1 MLPGDLPLTPALCS
15 IICQRICFLSQE
27 EKQDS
32 QQSACGQACNLSDVG
47 PGGRWTEGQR
57 LLKRV
62 THASHTSVSALRFG
76 EPGRS
81 QSHPRVLS
89 PRSSHSPTA
98 PRPLHPARA
107 PCRPGRRMRCLSG
120 PSDHRKN
127 IPFETP
133 QMFPQPR
140 CRCPTPREP
149 GVLCAPEDPLRSL
162 TRPPVSTSR
171 ALQICVPSRNHRD
184 GLPWWCSGWESAW
197 QCRGHGFEPWSG
209 KIPHAAEQLSPR
221 ATTTEPAL

>member
-15 IICQRICFLSQE
+15 VICQQICFLFQE

-32 QQSACGQACNLSDVG
+32 QQSACGQTCNLSDVC

-57 LLKRV
+57 LRKRL
-62 THASHTSVSALRFG
+62 THASHTSVSTLRFG
-76 EPGRS
+76 EPGHS

-89 PRSSHSPTA
+89 HQSSHPPTA

-107 PCRPGRRMRCLSG
+107 PCRPGTRMRSLSG
-120 PSDHRKN
+120 PSDHRRN
-127 IPFETP
+127 IPFEN
-133 QMFPQPR
+133 
-140 CRCPTPREP
+140 PTDVPTTSLPLPHPHPREP
-149 GVLCAPEDPLRSL
+149 GVPCAPEDPLCSL

-184 GLPWWCSGWESAW
+184 GLPWWYSG
-197 QCRGHGFEPWSG
+197 
-209 KIPHAAEQLSPR
+209 
-221 ATTTEPAL
+221 